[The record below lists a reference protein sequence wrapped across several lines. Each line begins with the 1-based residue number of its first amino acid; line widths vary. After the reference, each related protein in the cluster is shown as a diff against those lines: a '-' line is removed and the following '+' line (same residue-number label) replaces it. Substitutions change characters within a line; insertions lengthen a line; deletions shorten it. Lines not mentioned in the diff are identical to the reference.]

1 MPNVA
6 SVLREE
12 IIRLSRKEVR
22 QQVGPVKKT
31 NAELRR
37 TVAALKSEV
46 AALRRGVRFLEKQ
59 EKRRLKAAPK
69 ASTAEGVRFAARWVK
84 ADRERL
90 GLSAS
95 DYGRLVGVAGLTIYN
110 WEKGKSK
117 PRDKQLAAWAKA
129 RGIGKREAWRRLEL
143 LEG

>member
-12 IIRLSRKEVR
+12 ISRLARKEIR
-22 QQVGPVKKT
+22 QQVGPLKKT

-37 TVAALKSEV
+37 TVTALKSEV

-59 EKRRLKAAPK
+59 EKRRLGAAPK
-69 ASTAEGVRFAARWVK
+69 ASAAEGVRFAARWVK

-90 GLSAS
+90 GLSAK
-95 DYGRLVGVAGLTIYN
+95 DYGLLVGVAGLTIYN

-117 PRDKQLAAWAKA
+117 PKDKQLAAWAKT

>member
-12 IIRLSRKEVR
+12 IIRLARKEIR
-22 QQVGPVKKT
+22 QQVGPLKKT

-37 TVAALKSEV
+37 TVAALKSEI
-46 AALRRGVRFLEKQ
+46 AALRRGVVFLEKQ
-59 EKRRLKAAPK
+59 EKRRLGTAPK
-69 ASTAEGVRFAARWVK
+69 ANAAKGVRFSAKWVK

-90 GLSAS
+90 GLSAK
-95 DYGRLVGVAGLTIYN
+95 DYGLLVGVSGLTIYS
-110 WEKGKSK
+110 WEKGRSK
-117 PRDKQLAAWAKA
+117 PKDKHLAAWANV
-129 RGIGKREAWRRLEL
+129 RGIGKREAMRRLEL

>member
-12 IIRLSRKEVR
+12 ITRLARQEIRR
-22 QQVGPVKKT
+22 QVGPLKKT

-37 TVAALKSEV
+37 TVTALKSDV

-59 EKRRLKAAPK
+59 EKRRLKTTPRANA
-69 ASTAEGVRFAARWVK
+69 AEGVRFAARWVK

-90 GLSAS
+90 GLSAK
-95 DYGRLVGVAGLTIYN
+95 DYGCLVGVACQTIYN

-117 PRDKQLAAWAKA
+117 PRDQQLAAWAEV
-129 RGIGKREAWRRLEL
+129 RGIGKREALRRLEL
-143 LEG
+143 LD

>member
-6 SVLREE
+6 SVLRAE
-12 IIRLSRKEVR
+12 IRRLARKEIR
-22 QQVGPVKKT
+22 QQVGPLKKT
-31 NAELRR
+31 DAELRR
-37 TVAALKSEV
+37 TVTALKSEV

-59 EKRRLKAAPK
+59 EKRRLKASPK
-69 ASTAEGVRFAARWVK
+69 ASTAAGVRFAARWVK

-90 GLSAS
+90 WLSAK
-95 DYGRLVGVAGLTIYN
+95 DYGLLVGVAGLTIYN

-117 PRDKQLAAWAKA
+117 PRDKQLAAWANV

>member
-12 IIRLSRKEVR
+12 ISRLARKEIR
-22 QQVGPVKKT
+22 QQVDPLKKT

-37 TVAALKSEV
+37 TVTALKSEF

-59 EKRRLKAAPK
+59 EKRRLGAAPK
-69 ASTAEGVRFAARWVK
+69 AGAAEGVRFAARWVK
-84 ADRERL
+84 ADRDRL
-90 GLSAS
+90 GLSAR

-117 PRDKQLAAWAKA
+117 PRDKQLAAWAKM

>member
-1 MPNVA
+1 MPDVA

-12 IIRLSRKEVR
+12 ISRLARKEIR
-22 QQVGPVKKT
+22 QQVGPLKKT
-31 NAELRR
+31 NADLRR
-37 TVAALKSEV
+37 TVAAFKTEV

-59 EKRRLKAAPK
+59 EKRRLKAAPR
-69 ASTAEGVRFAARWVK
+69 ASAAEGVRFAARWVK
-84 ADRERL
+84 ADRARL
-90 GLSAS
+90 ELSAN
-95 DYGRLVGVAGLTIYN
+95 DYGHLVGVAGLTIYN

-117 PRDKQLAAWAKA
+117 PRDKQLAAWAKV

>member
-12 IIRLSRKEVR
+12 ITRLARKEIR
-22 QQVGPVKKT
+22 QQVGPLKKA
-31 NAELRR
+31 NVELRR

-46 AALRRGVRFLEKQ
+46 TALRRGVRFLEKQ
-59 EKRRLKAAPK
+59 EKGRLKAAPK
-69 ASTAEGVRFAARWVK
+69 AGAAEGVRFAARWVK

-90 GLSAS
+90 GLSAK
-95 DYGRLVGVAGLTIYN
+95 DFGLLVGVAGLTIYN

-117 PRDKQLAAWAKA
+117 PRDKQLAAWAKM

-143 LEG
+143 LES